1 MLGLGEMAYLH
12 GVLGEITKYLMHLIL
27 QETNKQ
33 KKRQKPKQNH
43 ALLSGECICSA
54 ADIARRCSVW

>member
-12 GVLGEITKYLMHLIL
+12 GVLGEITKYLMYLIL

-33 KKRQKPKQNH
+33 KKKTKTKTKPCFAQ
-43 ALLSGECICSA
+43 
-54 ADIARRCSVW
+54 W